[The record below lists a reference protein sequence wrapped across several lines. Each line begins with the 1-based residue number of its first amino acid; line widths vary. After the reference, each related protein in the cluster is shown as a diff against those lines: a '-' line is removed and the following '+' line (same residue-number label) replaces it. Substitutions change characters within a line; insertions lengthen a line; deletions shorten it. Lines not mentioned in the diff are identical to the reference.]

1 MNKETDL
8 NNIISYSEGLDSQIE
23 ELIKFLHDISAI
35 YDYSSKGIAEIKIQ
49 SVLTEILNRI
59 INMRT
64 STNMITKKVEEL
76 LKKEGSVSQIEKE

>member
-8 NNIISYSEGLDSQIE
+8 NDIIGYGEGLDSQIE
-23 ELIKFLHDISAI
+23 ELIKFLRDISAI

-49 SVLTEILNRI
+49 SVLTEILSRI

-64 STNMITKKVEEL
+64 STNMITKKAEEL
-76 LKKEGSVSQIEKE
+76 LKKEGSVS